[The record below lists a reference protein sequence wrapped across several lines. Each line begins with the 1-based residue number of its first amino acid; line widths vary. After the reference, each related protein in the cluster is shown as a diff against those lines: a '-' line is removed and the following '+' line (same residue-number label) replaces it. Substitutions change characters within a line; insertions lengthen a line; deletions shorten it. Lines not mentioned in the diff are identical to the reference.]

1 MSDLRTRNA
10 VVTAVST
17 STTAAQLYAG
27 DTSGPLSVYNDSSV
41 DLYLLCGPGD
51 ASSTNFTVKL
61 ATQSYWEAPYNYSGR
76 ISGILAS
83 STGTARVT
91 AFK

>member
-10 VVTAVST
+10 TVTAVST
-17 STTAAQLYAG
+17 STTAAVLFAG
-27 DTSGPLSVYNDSSV
+27 NASSPVSIYNDSSV
-41 DLYLLCGPGD
+41 DLYVLCGAGD

-91 AFK
+91 AFG